1 MQKKLHKPLA
11 LLIPISEH
19 NIAQLYNCLAIDADT
34 VVLMASKN
42 FSHQRS
48 RFIGVLQSVKPCT
61 TILNVELPA
70 DAEDFAI
77 LHQFAIEQ
85 LQPLCA
91 EYCLELNGTGGTKVI
106 PMVLID
112 TLPISRVYYKGQ
124 SHDYLQSWQPGKTDS
139 YRRLNLPSAIP
150 VSKALALYTNKT
162 AEVKKTHNIF
172 AQDPTALA
180 IAESIWQQY
189 QHSDSAMSW
198 LAASLQTSAWVD
210 QNASTSTVVV
220 SIPKERQC
228 YPEWQ
233 DWFRQLAIFSNGQ
246 LSYQVTELHFK
257 NSQKKKHPANQ
268 FKRWLSG
275 DWLEQLVE
283 CWLRVK
289 LPEDQLMCGVKPSA
303 TGEQG
308 DSRELDFLFFH
319 RTAGYVVET
328 KVTTEPEQPDTK
340 MVQQLSSIADHFGKL
355 RKILLLSPLF
365 FQQKNEHELL
375 QFKHYCQ
382 GHNVTLCK
390 SKAELEK
397 LLN

>member
-1 MQKKLHKPLA
+1 MHKPLA

-19 NIAQLYNCLAIDADT
+19 NIAQLYNCLAIDADA

-42 FSHQRS
+42 FIHHRT
-48 RFIGVLQSVKPCT
+48 RFIGVLQSIKPNT
-61 TILNVELPA
+61 TILKVELPQ
-70 DAEDFAI
+70 DAEDYAV

-85 LQPLCA
+85 LQPLSA
-91 EYCLELNGTGGTKVI
+91 EYRLELNGTGGTKVI

-112 TLPISRVYYKGQ
+112 TLPICKVHYKGQ
-124 SHDYLQSWQPGKTDS
+124 SHNYLQSWQPGKANS
-139 YRRLNLPSAIP
+139 YTQLNLPSAIP

-162 AEVKKTHNIF
+162 ASVEKKLNIF
-172 AQDPTALA
+172 AQDPSALA
-180 IAESIWQQY
+180 IAEAIWQQY
-189 QHSDSAMSW
+189 QYKDSAMSW
-198 LAASLQTSAWVD
+198 LAASLSKSAWVD
-210 QNASTSTVVV
+210 QNASTSTVVLL
-220 SIPKERQC
+220 IPKERQDC
-228 YPEWQ
+228 SEWQ

-246 LSYQVTELHFK
+246 LSYQVTELHLK
-257 NSQKKKHPANQ
+257 NSQRKKHPANQ

-283 CWLRVK
+283 SWLREQ
-289 LPEDQLMCGVKPSA
+289 LPEAQLMCGVKPSA

-319 RTAGYVVET
+319 HTAGYVIET
-328 KVTTEPEQPDTK
+328 KVTTEPHQPDTK

-365 FQQKNEHELL
+365 FQQKNENELK
-375 QFKHYCQ
+375 QFEHYCQ
-382 GHNVTLCK
+382 GHGVTLCR
-390 SKAELEK
+390 SKAELDK